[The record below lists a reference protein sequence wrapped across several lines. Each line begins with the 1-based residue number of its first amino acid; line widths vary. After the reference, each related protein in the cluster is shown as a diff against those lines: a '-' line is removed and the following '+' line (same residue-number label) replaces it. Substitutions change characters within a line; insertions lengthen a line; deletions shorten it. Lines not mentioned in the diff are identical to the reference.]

1 MRPIDADVLKQ
12 DLTRFYDNEVTAK
25 ELIDEQPTVSGWI
38 SIDDELPEPVS
49 ARNMKDIKP
58 VMLYSPKGGYY
69 VGWYYGPENGKKLF
83 VNRTSRDSR
92 QYITT
97 KVTHWMPLPPEPE
110 VSE

>member
-1 MRPIDADVLKQ
+1 MKRPIDDA
-12 DLTRFYDNEVTAK
+12 T
-25 ELIDEQPTVSGWI
+25 TVSGWI

-69 VGWYYGPENGKKLF
+69 VGWYYGPDWNDKKLF
-83 VNRTSRDSR
+83 VNRTSRDSW

-97 KVTHWMPLPPEPE
+97 KVTHWMPLPPGPE
-110 VSE
+110 VSK